1 MKILFHNASIL
12 TMKSPDII
20 KGDLVVLDKR
30 VIYIGNDAS
39 SYAPF
44 DRVIECEGNL
54 IMPGFKNAHAHSA
67 MVFLKNKANAD
78 NLQTWLFDIVF
89 PREKCLQPEDI
100 YHLNNL
106 AYLEYIQGGITAC
119 YEHYFFP
126 VESAKAAHD
135 FGFRTL
141 LLGTYDEKKLS
152 VEQLVKTYHLFND
165 VKDDLVTYSV
175 GFHAEYTSSENDV
188 KETKRALDILK
199 APFYTHISETNK
211 EVEECYQKH
220 GVSPVKY
227 LDQNGMFAY
236 GGGGYHCIH
245 FNDEDIAIFKK
256 HNLSVVS
263 CPGSNQFLNSG
274 VAPLRRY
281 LDEGLNVALGTDGP
295 ASNDDLSMFHEM
307 KLAASLYPDIPSY
320 DILKM
325 ATVNGAKAMHM
336 LDADTLD
343 IGKYA
348 DIIMLDVKS
357 NDVIS
362 SIVEDCSNKNVL
374 LTMINGIVL
383 YEKGKFF
390 LKESV
395 EEIYNRANKIIER
408 LELDVLNR

>member
-1 MKILFHNASIL
+1 MKILFKNAHIL
-12 TMKSPDII
+12 TMKNPDIFV
-20 KGDLVVLDKR
+20 GDLLVVDNR
-30 VIYIGNDAS
+30 IAYIGKNAS
-39 SYAPF
+39 AYAPF
-44 DRVIECEGNL
+44 DRVVECNGNL
-54 IMPGFKNAHAHSA
+54 LMPGFKNAHAHSA
-67 MVFLKNKANAD
+67 MVFLRGKAEAA
-78 NLQTWLFDIVF
+78 NLQEWLFDIVF
-89 PREKCLQPEDI
+89 PREAKLQPEDI
-100 YHLNNL
+100 YHLNKL
-106 AYLEYIQGGITAC
+106 AYLEYVSRGITMC

-126 VESAKAAHD
+126 DSSAKAARE

-141 LLGTYDEKKLS
+141 LLGTYDPEKMS
-152 VEQLVKTYHLFND
+152 VSQLVNKWHLYND
-165 VKDDLVTYSV
+165 KKDDLVTYSI
-175 GFHAEYTSSENDV
+175 GFHAEYTSDEEMV
-188 KETKRALDILK
+188 KKTKEALDIVK

-325 ATVNGAKAMHM
+325 ATVNGAKAMHTAI
-336 LDADTLD
+336 LLYITQRKL
-343 IGKYA
+343 
-348 DIIMLDVKS
+348 LRQKS
-357 NDVIS
+357 QHYRIRFQN
-362 SIVEDCSNKNVL
+362 
-374 LTMINGIVL
+374 
-383 YEKGKFF
+383 
-390 LKESV
+390 
-395 EEIYNRANKIIER
+395 
-408 LELDVLNR
+408 